1 MKEEREEKK
10 VIDAGK
16 RKKEVRLAA
25 ELLRWQCI
33 TAEPRQGREAHALQ
47 APPGF
52 SAAIWPVKR
61 VQYHGGYLSDI
72 PSSYLGTK
80 CFYALPDEHWSK
92 SDPLPVVKL
101 VLGACAGLV
110 IQTHPT
116 RLVEHCQCHV
126 LNYQVSSTVWL
137 WQPKTKVKFAPG

>member
-61 VQYHGGYLSDI
+61 VQYHGGSVIFLHHTWAQNASMHYQMSTGQRVIHCLWLSW
-72 PSSYLGTK
+72 
-80 CFYALPDEHWSK
+80 C
-92 SDPLPVVKL
+92 
-101 VLGACAGLV
+101 
-110 IQTHPT
+110 
-116 RLVEHCQCHV
+116 
-126 LNYQVSSTVWL
+126 
-137 WQPKTKVKFAPG
+137 

>member
-1 MKEEREEKK
+1 MFKARGWEEKK

-33 TAEPRQGREAHALQ
+33 TAEPRQGREAHARQ

-72 PSSYLGTK
+72 PSSYLGPK
-80 CFYALPDEHWSK
+80 CFHALPDEHWSK

-101 VLGACAGLV
+101 VLGA
-110 IQTHPT
+110 
-116 RLVEHCQCHV
+116 
-126 LNYQVSSTVWL
+126 
-137 WQPKTKVKFAPG
+137 